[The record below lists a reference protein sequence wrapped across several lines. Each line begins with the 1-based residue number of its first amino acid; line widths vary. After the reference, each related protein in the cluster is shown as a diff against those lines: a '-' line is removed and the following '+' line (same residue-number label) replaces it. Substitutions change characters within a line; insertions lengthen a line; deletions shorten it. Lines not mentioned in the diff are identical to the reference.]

1 MTRSEASVARIP
13 ALLASLAL
21 VALLAPL
28 PGRSDAAPPAAAPA
42 AAPNAAVPPPADI
55 DAESE
60 PVVRALTD
68 AMGGQAT
75 WDGLPNFRFDFVVVR
90 DGQESA
96 RYKHWWDKRRGRC
109 RVEGTD
115 GKGRQV
121 VAIFNL
127 SDRKGIAFADGVGE
141 TDPARAAEILEFGY
155 ERWVNDTYWVMMPF
169 KLRDPGVRLRYA
181 RPERTTEGEYD
192 VLELSFVKGT
202 GLTSDDR
209 YWLHVNRTTR
219 LIDRWEYVLTGRQP
233 PPQAVSWE
241 AWSRVGPIS
250 LSLQRRVAGR
260 PQMIRF
266 ENVATPATFDETVFT
281 YSSVRN

>member
-1 MTRSEASVARIP
+1 MKRGGASLVRLL
-13 ALLASLAL
+13 ALLGLAL
-21 VALLAPL
+21 IPV
-28 PGRSDAAPPAAAPA
+28 GAAPPSAAAPS
-42 AAPNAAVPPPADI
+42 AAPSAPVPPPPADI

-60 PVVRALTD
+60 PIVRALTD

-75 WDGLPNFRFDFVVVR
+75 WDKLPNFRFDFVVIR
-90 DGQESA
+90 DGKESA

-109 RVEGTD
+109 RVEGPD
-115 GKGRQV
+115 GQGRKV
-121 VAIFNL
+121 VAIFDL
-127 SDRKGIAFADGVGE
+127 SDRKGIAFSDGVGE
-141 TDPARAAEILEFGY
+141 TDPARVTEILTFGY

-169 KLRDPGVRLRYA
+169 KLRDPGVRIRYA
-181 RPERTTEGEYD
+181 RPERTPDGEYD

-209 YWLHVNRTTR
+209 YWLHVNRATR

-233 PPQAVSWE
+233 PPQAVAWE
-241 AWSRVGPIS
+241 AWSRIGPIR

-266 ENVATPATFDETVFT
+266 ENVATPAAFDET
-281 YSSVRN
+281 

>member
-96 RYKHWWDKRRGRC
+96 RYKHWWDKRR
-109 RVEGTD
+109 
-115 GKGRQV
+115 
-121 VAIFNL
+121 
-127 SDRKGIAFADGVGE
+127 
-141 TDPARAAEILEFGY
+141 
-155 ERWVNDTYWVMMPF
+155 
-169 KLRDPGVRLRYA
+169 
-181 RPERTTEGEYD
+181 
-192 VLELSFVKGT
+192 
-202 GLTSDDR
+202 
-209 YWLHVNRTTR
+209 
-219 LIDRWEYVLTGRQP
+219 
-233 PPQAVSWE
+233 
-241 AWSRVGPIS
+241 
-250 LSLQRRVAGR
+250 
-260 PQMIRF
+260 
-266 ENVATPATFDETVFT
+266 
-281 YSSVRN
+281 